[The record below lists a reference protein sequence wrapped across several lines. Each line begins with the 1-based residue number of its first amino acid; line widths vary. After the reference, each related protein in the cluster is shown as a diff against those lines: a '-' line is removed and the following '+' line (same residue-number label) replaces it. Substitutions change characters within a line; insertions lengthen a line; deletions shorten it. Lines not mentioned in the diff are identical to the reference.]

1 MYRLERQVDIA
12 IDADTLWQ
20 FIATPRNL
28 DQITPPELKFR
39 IISDVPDQMY
49 DGLLI
54 RYQISIPLFGKREWL
69 TEISDIVPG
78 ESFVDTQ
85 LEGPYKSWRHF
96 HKLEP
101 IGGDSSRMIDRIDY
115 ELPFGPVGALTHDL
129 IVRRQLEEIFDYRE
143 KALRE
148 IFLLADT

>member
-101 IGGDSSRMIDRIDY
+101 IGGDSSRMIDWIDY